1 MIDKLIN
8 HDIDRPWY
16 IYRVNM
22 NEKFKYRNEI
32 KKQKKE
38 NLFRAVSIFLVFK
51 RTKNITSRSTD
62 GADKTNTWNMSRVER
77 ISEAGLNHFIDCNLN
92 IVLISKELADI
103 FWMGIPLYL
112 QFDENNIKRMPRI

>member
-1 MIDKLIN
+1 
-8 HDIDRPWY
+8 
-16 IYRVNM
+16 M

-62 GADKTNTWNMSRVER
+62 GADKTNT
-77 ISEAGLNHFIDCNLN
+77 
-92 IVLISKELADI
+92 
-103 FWMGIPLYL
+103 
-112 QFDENNIKRMPRI
+112 